1 MLRAFP
7 AVVIENL
14 QPLIDGGRY
23 PIKRVIGED
32 VVVEADVFKDGHD
45 VVAASLKWRMSG
57 ENQWRETA
65 MTHIDNDRW
74 RGACTFYEDGIYEYT
89 VEAWTDTF
97 RGWQRE
103 FTAKFEAGI
112 SSLTSEALEGAAL
125 LEAAAQRAQDAS
137 DASRLREFSQ
147 NFRTNENAQ
156 INAIAQ
162 SAELAVLMATYP
174 DRSTATQYAPPPRAI
189 VDRRAART
197 AARYQ
202 FFPRSAEGRT
212 DRGSPLPESFPASQY
227 PT

>member
-74 RGACTFYEDGIYEYT
+74 RGACTFYENGIYEYT

-112 SSLTSEALEGAAL
+112 SSLKSEALAGAAL
-125 LEAAAQRAQDAS
+125 LEAGGPRGPPTPGGGA
-137 DASRLREFSQ
+137 
-147 NFRTNENAQ
+147 FRG
-156 INAIAQ
+156 
-162 SAELAVLMATYP
+162 VLQKYL
-174 DRSTATQYAPPPRAI
+174 
-189 VDRRAART
+189 
-197 AARYQ
+197 
-202 FFPRSAEGRT
+202 G
-212 DRGSPLPESFPASQY
+212 
-227 PT
+227 